1 MSVVT
6 TLTIA
11 AEHPALAGHFPGS
24 PIVPGVVLLD
34 EMVRA
39 LEGEGALA
47 AGRWRIG
54 AAKFVRPVRPGEL
67 LTLAQ
72 EPLPNGSVRFSI
84 LRARQPVAHAVL
96 VRLPADEPHAQPAD

>member
-54 AAKFVRPVRPGEL
+54 V
-67 LTLAQ
+67 
-72 EPLPNGSVRFSI
+72 SC
-84 LRARQPVAHAVL
+84 
-96 VRLPADEPHAQPAD
+96 